1 MSVTYTGHTNS
12 GGEDTER
19 GGKKM
24 EEGEETKGGGRR
36 TRRKERVRVAH
47 LLRMGSTN
55 CGSISPR
62 NTEH

>member
-1 MSVTYTGHTNS
+1 MYIHWTHKLR
-12 GGEDTER
+12 R
-19 GGKKM
+19 GRD
-24 EEGEETKGGGRR
+24 KG
-36 TRRKERVRVAH
+36 RRKEEKKRGRRVRVAH